1 MGPAVMADARRVAR
15 ALLVV
20 ITLAVAAAGCA
31 SSTGPDPLGGAPVE
45 GPGAGESAAAP
56 ATGADAPDPRCAAVR
71 SALLRPAVLPDDAP
85 GLAPADLA
93 AALAKTRPLT
103 SGATRVDLD
112 AVIAFTDRYL
122 VHPAL
127 APEPVV
133 RDLHARMDRLAIW
146 AADTCSSAERVWS
159 CSARSTYPRVADN
172 VGFIEEFEPISA
184 QDAVAEWYGERVG
197 QPAELHRDE
206 NRVVY
211 AWLDGRGMAVR
222 RVEVL
227 RTGAYWAVTTV
238 TTCGS
243 TATDPEFPQDMGT
256 SVDVEGPDLDD
267 YLKLVPAIVRPP
279 AGVPPPPCGYDP
291 YNATDAYT
299 SLANYVATS
308 GHAEAG
314 CFNWL
319 GFAGWA
325 CVRAPQTQDRIAC
338 FDLDPVFPPPPSTTT
353 TSSTSTT
360 VPGAST
366 TTAPRPPVTPS
377 PAAAGPR

>member
-1 MGPAVMADARRVAR
+1 
-15 ALLVV
+15 
-20 ITLAVAAAGCA
+20 
-31 SSTGPDPLGGAPVE
+31 
-45 GPGAGESAAAP
+45 
-56 ATGADAPDPRCAAVR
+56 
-71 SALLRPAVLPDDAP
+71 
-85 GLAPADLA
+85 
-93 AALAKTRPLT
+93 
-103 SGATRVDLD
+103 
-112 AVIAFTDRYL
+112 
-122 VHPAL
+122 
-127 APEPVV
+127 
-133 RDLHARMDRLAIW
+133 MDRLAIW
-146 AADTCSSAERVWS
+146 AADTCSSAERVWA
-159 CSARSTYPRVADN
+159 CSARSTFPRVADN

-184 QDAVAEWYGERVG
+184 HDAVAEWYGERMG
-197 QPAELHRDE
+197 EPSELHRDA

-222 RVEVL
+222 RVEVQ

-243 TATDPEFPQDMGT
+243 TATDPEFPPDMGT

-314 CFNWL
+314 CFSWL
-319 GFAGWA
+319 GFAGWT
-325 CVRAPQTQDRIAC
+325 CVRNPRTVDRIAC

-353 TSSTSTT
+353 TSSTTTIPGTSTT
-360 VPGAST
+360 EPKT
-366 TTAPRPPVTPS
+366 PVAPS